1 MNAPLKHPLTA
12 NTAGEVSEDPPGAP
26 TAAEPAMTGET
37 PPAEVAATAA
47 ADAVTPEAD
56 PVETDDFDDD
66 EGPVRED
73 ENIPSFEIPH
83 FIVNLL
89 KDAHL
94 YILPGESFEDFRNL
108 YYSLETEF
116 VAKNLQEYSLIL
128 DYAML
133 VWETLRYRRMKVGI
147 ERNNRHAAVE
157 TMFRRLCNGK
167 VPKDAGNDFFSD
179 PVFQAQTR
187 KDFEAAGFSSDA
199 VEVEAF
205 QRSVSSIAAVEKL
218 IAGAQK
224 RIATFTNDLE
234 KRYAAR
240 LVRVER
246 AALHALMESS

>member
-47 ADAVTPEAD
+47 ADAVTPETTLA
-56 PVETDDFDDD
+56 EADDFGDGG
-66 EGPVRED
+66 EPIRVD
-73 ENIPSFEIPH
+73 ENIPSFEIPG
-83 FIVNLL
+83 FIVTLL
-89 KDAHL
+89 KDAHR
-94 YILPGESFEDFRNL
+94 YILPGESSEDFRNL

-116 VAKNLQEYSLIL
+116 VVKNLQEYSLIL

-157 TMFRRLCNGK
+157 TLFRRLCNGK

-187 KDFEAAGFSSDA
+187 KDFEVKFDTVHGSGHSTGGANVLLELIEGNQLVSVRGRPLRSPIEGGLAG
-199 VEVEAF
+199 EVG
-205 QRSVSSIAAVEKL
+205 R
-218 IAGAQK
+218 
-224 RIATFTNDLE
+224 
-234 KRYAAR
+234 
-240 LVRVER
+240 
-246 AALHALMESS
+246 